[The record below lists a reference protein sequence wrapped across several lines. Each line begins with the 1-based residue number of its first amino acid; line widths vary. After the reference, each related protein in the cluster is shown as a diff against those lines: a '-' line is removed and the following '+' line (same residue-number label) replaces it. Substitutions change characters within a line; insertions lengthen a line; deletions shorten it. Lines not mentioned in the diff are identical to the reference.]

1 MVEYLVYLTAVSG
14 LLLLRFTADTEPRS
28 RVYLTP
34 ICNPVI
40 FSFIATLIV
49 IRSAVAHIVQALVIV
64 LLFGTSSLVYRSRWW
79 SKLVSTSTAAP
90 DSE

>member
-1 MVEYLVYLTAVSG
+1 MVEYLVYLTTVSG
-14 LLLLRFTADTEPRS
+14 LLLLRFTANIEPRNK
-28 RVYLTP
+28 VYLTP

-40 FSFIATLIV
+40 FSCVAALIV
-49 IRSAVAHIVQALVIV
+49 VRSAIAHTVQALVIV
-64 LLFGTSSLVYRSRWW
+64 LIFGASSLLYRSKWW